1 MSIHI
6 EDVHRESYTETDL
19 ETSLEENIP
28 QIDGEIDDEA
38 AEDDAH
44 VKKIIKSKIKQVK
57 AKKLRNMS
65 NDELNEFNVE
75 ICKYV
80 MVKMLEL
87 KLFKTLTCKASNI
100 QAIVSNLMKNHMKAA

>member
-44 VKKIIKSKIKQVK
+44 VKKIIKSKIRQVK

-80 MVKMLEL
+80 MVNMLEL
-87 KLFKTLTCKASNI
+87 KLFKHSPVKQVI
-100 QAIVSNLMKNHMKAA
+100 YRQ